1 MTTVLGRLVGG
12 GPPGD
17 QQGQDGKLLELAD
30 TRDEQEAAVAGTKH
44 VQEEAMSPATDDAA
58 LASVITQV
66 SRDQQTAPLPPAVQY
81 AEQPGDEGSEV
92 RSNWKN
98 KFRSIF
104 CCLAPSA
111 NAQYVRQEEC
121 PVVIRPIAP
130 QPPGWTEPV
139 LGPQLPQDVGKK
151 CLVLDLDETL
161 VHSSFK
167 PVPQPDYI
175 IPVEIEGRIV
185 DVYVLKRPFVDHFLR
200 AVGSRFEVVVF
211 TASLGKYADP
221 LLDLLDKANVVRWRL
236 FREACYPYEGS
247 YVKDLQCLGRD
258 LGQTIIVDNSPHS
271 YMFQPENALPIGTFI
286 DDMQDQVCVCVGG
299 GGGALRGCML
309 KRVGGGR
316 RTFRVLGGNL
326 SRETTCRTGTDGGA
340 AWRRAKQQAKC
351 RQAGMR
357 GPRRGQRALLVAAL
371 LWVPPASLHP
381 ACLRPTHAHAR
392 TPLQELLDCLDLLL
406 AVEKVED
413 VRAHLGPILARK
425 QAGLL
430 ASFTQ
435 AVGNLGNM
443 LSGGRA
449 TPSDTS

>member
-30 TRDEQEAAVAGTKH
+30 TREEQETVPGAKPMQG
-44 VQEEAMSPATDDAA
+44 EAMASAADEAA

-66 SRDQQTAPLPPAVQY
+66 PRDQQAAPPPPAVQY
-81 AEQPGDEGSEV
+81 AEQQGEEGSEV

-98 KFRSIF
+98 KFRSTF

-111 NAQYVRQEEC
+111 NAQYVRQEEG

-130 QPPGWTEPV
+130 QPPSWTEPV
-139 LGPQLPQDVGKK
+139 LGPLLPQDVGKK
-151 CLVLDLDETL
+151 TLVLDLDETL

-286 DDMQDQVCVCVGG
+286 DDMQDQ
-299 GGGALRGCML
+299 
-309 KRVGGGR
+309 
-316 RTFRVLGGNL
+316 
-326 SRETTCRTGTDGGA
+326 
-340 AWRRAKQQAKC
+340 
-351 RQAGMR
+351 
-357 GPRRGQRALLVAAL
+357 
-371 LWVPPASLHP
+371 
-381 ACLRPTHAHAR
+381 
-392 TPLQELLDCLDLLL
+392 ELLDCLDLLL

-425 QAGLL
+425 QAGLI

-435 AVGNLGNM
+435 AVGNLAGSSFNM
-443 LSGGRA
+443 LSGGRT
-449 TPSDTS
+449 TPSDNS

>member
-1 MTTVLGRLVGG
+1 MATVLRSLVGG
-12 GPPGD
+12 GQGDHAEGGQNGKLLEMTDAAEEQPTPGS
-17 QQGQDGKLLELAD
+17 QQGQD
-30 TRDEQEAAVAGTKH
+30 EAAAAAA
-44 VQEEAMSPATDDAA
+44 EEAA

-66 SRDQQTAPLPPAVQY
+66 SSHNQQAGAAPPAAMQY
-81 AEQPGDEGSEV
+81 AGGHAGDEAGSEV
-92 RSNWKN
+92 RSTWKN

-104 CCLAPSA
+104 CCLAPSP
-111 NAQYVRQEEC
+111 NEQYVRQDEG

-130 QPPGWTEPV
+130 QPPGWAEPV
-139 LGPQLPQDVGKK
+139 LGPMFPQDAGKK
-151 CLVLDLDETL
+151 TLVLDLDETL

-200 AVGSRFEVVVF
+200 AVGARFEVVVF

-258 LGQTIIVDNSPHS
+258 LAETIIVDNSAHS

-286 DDMQDQVCVCVGG
+286 DDMQDQ
-299 GGGALRGCML
+299 
-309 KRVGGGR
+309 
-316 RTFRVLGGNL
+316 
-326 SRETTCRTGTDGGA
+326 
-340 AWRRAKQQAKC
+340 
-351 RQAGMR
+351 
-357 GPRRGQRALLVAAL
+357 
-371 LWVPPASLHP
+371 
-381 ACLRPTHAHAR
+381 
-392 TPLQELLDCLDLLL
+392 ELLDCLDLLL
-406 AVEKVED
+406 AVEKVDD

-430 ASFTQ
+430 ASITQ
-435 AVGNLGNM
+435 AVGSLAGSLSM
-443 LSGGRA
+443 LSGPRT
-449 TPSDTS
+449 TPPNDS